1 MDEILAYRV
10 LFTDSTVSAYLAIG
24 RLFGADRTPYE
35 TRNLTAVETNPN
47 KQSFQLNPCLLRD
60 IIRNAVRLPTGGV
73 DEEDEMLIA
82 LEQYAAHH
90 T

>member
-1 MDEILAYRV
+1 MGQSEL
-10 LFTDSTVSAYLAIG
+10 
-24 RLFGADRTPYE
+24 
-35 TRNLTAVETNPN
+35 NPH
-47 KQSFQLNPCLLRD
+47 PCLLRD